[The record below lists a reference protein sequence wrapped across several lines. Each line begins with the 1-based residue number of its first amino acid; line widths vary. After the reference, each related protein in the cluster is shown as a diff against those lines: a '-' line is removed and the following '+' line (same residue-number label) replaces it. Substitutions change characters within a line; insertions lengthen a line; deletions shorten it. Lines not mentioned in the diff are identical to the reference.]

1 MPYLARP
8 LRGAAAPL
16 LWLALAAM
24 PARALTLMPGLPPLV
39 TDVGVIAPAPSAGL
53 FTAEA
58 ASFAGKPSAPPASA
72 PDVFL
77 RAWAAPGLAWLWN
90 RAADPSL
97 SLSPW
102 SSVLDVARLGAFIL
116 PLRDDPAERAN
127 ILLAA
132 QGVDGAV
139 IAPGAV
145 FSFNKVVGE
154 RTPERGYQD
163 GLMFDQGQIVRGTG
177 GGICLVA
184 TALYNAALQ
193 AGLGVVERHAHS
205 GVVSY
210 APPGCDASVV
220 YGSEDM
226 QFANTTGSPLVVSAR
241 IEPER
246 VVIGL
251 YGAPPPR
258 GERVLL
264 KTTHLRV
271 LPAAT
276 TQTPDSTL
284 PPGAAPVVDQKPCAG
299 YDVVVERLWLAGR
312 RVLRREVVAS
322 EHRAPRLGHIRVPV
336 PPVLPVAAP
345 PPPGTIP
352 VPPLAVPG
360 ASPVSQPPVMGPTVS
375 PPPLLPGT
383 GTGPAADNHV

>member
-1 MPYLARP
+1 MPLLAKP
-8 LRGAAAPL
+8 LRGAVAPL
-16 LWLALAAM
+16 LWLALAAA
-24 PARALTLMPGLPPLV
+24 PAQALTLMPGLPPLV
-39 TDVGVIAPAPSAGL
+39 AGGGILTYAPPAGL

-58 ASFAGKPSAPPASA
+58 ARFGGETPLPAAPA

-90 RAADPSL
+90 RAADPTL

-102 SSVLDVARLGAFIL
+102 SRVLDVARLGAFAI
-116 PLRDDPAERAN
+116 PLRDDPAERVN

-132 QGVDGAV
+132 QRVEGAIV
-139 IAPGAV
+139 APGAT
-145 FSFNKVVGE
+145 FSFNKTVGE

-163 GLMFDQGQIVRGTG
+163 GLMFDGGQIVRGTG
-177 GGICLVA
+177 GGICLVS

-220 YGSEDM
+220 YGAEDM
-226 QFANTTGSPLVVSAR
+226 QFANTTSRPLIISAR
-241 IEPER
+241 QEPER
-246 VVIGL
+246 VVVGL
-251 YGAPPPR
+251 YGAPPPQ
-258 GERVLL
+258 GERVVL

-276 TQTPDSTL
+276 IHTPDPTL
-284 PPGAAPVVDQKPCAG
+284 PPDAAPVVDAKPHAG

-322 EHRAPRLGHIRVPV
+322 EHRAPRLGRVRVPV
-336 PPVLPVAAP
+336 PPVLPAVAP
-345 PPPGTIP
+345 PTPLLPTTLPSLAP
-352 VPPLAVPG
+352 VPGPPPTLPSPSAGPSFAPA
-360 ASPVSQPPVMGPTVS
+360 ASPVGADVGA
-375 PPPLLPGT
+375 PGI
-383 GTGPAADNHV
+383 